1 MIILNENNFA
11 LELLQEIKA
20 QSRRW
25 FVAFCVMV
33 CIECATIIGFLWYIS
48 LPTEESSTTQSV
60 EDIESGDIMQIGGD
74 NHESDT
80 DNSKSEKSHQK

>member
-1 MIILNENNFA
+1 MNENNFA

-60 EDIESGDIMQIGGD
+60 EDIASGDITQVGGD
-74 NHESDT
+74 NYESDP
-80 DNSKSEKSHQK
+80 DNSESKKSN